1 MKPYQ
6 YFLFVITSEIICVRP
21 LQIFY
26 HPRTNRRSLLL
37 QRHVGLSHNISP
49 PEYDASKH
57 HNQIA
62 TAYTDEI
69 SPVRSNLSKFESA
82 WIKHC
87 MIAYIAH
94 MCVALPLC
102 LLPTFIKSKLHV
114 LTKAES
120 ENEALR
126 VGQACAR
133 TLLALIPFMNLKVI
147 PYVSEHP
154 VPTIWVSN
162 HVSMLDTFVFL
173 AADEKLRG
181 KNRRPLKTIYWKGLD
196 ANPIC
201 KVLFSMA
208 GFISVD
214 MEANGNGNPNQY
226 HPQSF
231 KQMLKDTK
239 KAIGDGFDILILPE
253 GQLNPNP
260 EAGLQPVFPGA
271 YVLAKSSNRPIQM
284 VALHGCHNL
293 WHADESIGMSVTGNN
308 VAIKA
313 YPPLKNCDNY
323 EDFLGAFSAI
333 VGTFGSTGHDLP
345 EEDINEWLN

>member
-1 MKPYQ
+1 MAIACG
-6 YFLFVITSEIICVRP
+6 ITSVKP

-26 HPRTNRRSLLL
+26 LGPTKGPSAL
-37 QRHVGLSHNISP
+37 QRQVGLSHNLPP
-49 PEYDASKH
+49 PEYDTNKR
-57 HNQIA
+57 HNPIA
-62 TAYTDEI
+62 TAHTEEI
-69 SPVRSNLSKFESA
+69 NPVHMSLSKFESA
-82 WIKHC
+82 WTKHC
-87 MIAYIAH
+87 MIAFIAH
-94 MCVALPLC
+94 MCFALPLS
-102 LLPTFIKSKLHV
+102 LIPTFVKSKFHV
-114 LTKAES
+114 LTKAEI
-120 ENEALR
+120 ENEALQ

-133 TLLALIPFMNLKVI
+133 ILLDLIPFMNLTVI
-147 PYVSEHP
+147 PYVIENP

-201 KVLFSMA
+201 KILFSMA

-239 KAIGDGFDILILPE
+239 KAIADGFDILILPE
-253 GQLNPNP
+253 GQLNPRP

-271 YVLAKSSNRPIQM
+271 YALAKSSNRPIQM

-293 WHADESIGMSVTGNN
+293 WHADENIGMSVTDKD
-308 VAIKA
+308 VKIKA
-313 YPPLKNCDNY
+313 YPPLKDFGDY
-323 EDFLGAFSAI
+323 EEFLAAFSAI
-333 VGTFGSTGHDLP
+333 VGTFGSTGEDLP
-345 EEDINEWLN
+345 EEEIKKWLK